1 MNCEPHND
9 LHTEECIKGFLRGVC
24 STCQQSGIELIYE
37 DEHTVLQEHEAF
49 GKHCNGSYDF
59 PETTYR
65 EKE

>member
-1 MNCEPHND
+1 MSERVINGKPFE
-9 LHTEECIKGFLRGVC
+9 GFLRGVC

-49 GKHCNGSYDF
+49 GRHCAGRYDF

-65 EKE
+65 EEVKA